1 MFIDGLVSNVGD
13 TGENFV
19 LLVWNGE
26 VTALVRHTTA
36 KEGAV
41 CRIENSY
48 IGIAHGLILFV
59 NDGACQVAVGL
70 VGTLHIDFVVIGF
83 HGHADGVEA
92 YHLLDGIGQ
101 TLVFDGGGD
110 AEVLQFVVEK
120 VDDVF
125 LLLTVQQEQG
135 LAERHIIISV
145 ANALC
150 KSIMWHAEGA
160 DHER

>member
-1 MFIDGLVSNVGD
+1 MF
-13 TGENFV
+13 
-19 LLVWNGE
+19 VWNGE
-26 VTALVRHTTA
+26 AATLVRHATA
-36 KEGAV
+36 KQGAV
-41 CRIENSY
+41 DRIKNSY
-48 IGIAHGLILFV
+48 IGIAQGLTLFV
-59 NDGACQVAVGL
+59 DDGSRQVAVGL
-70 VGTLHIDFVVIGF
+70 VGTLHIDFMVVGL
-83 HGHADGVEA
+83 HCHADRVES

-101 TLVFDGGGD
+101 FLFLDGGCD
-110 AEVLQFVVEK
+110 AEVLQFVVEE

-125 LLLTVQQEQG
+125 LLLAVQLEQG